1 MLKGNEK
8 IMAKYLLVGQADH
21 DNFGDSLI
29 YYCYLSMLREAGHDA
44 DILNASKK
52 FIDRIVYL
60 NMPVSSVTDK
70 NISKIQSQYDGVIF
84 IPGGY
89 FGCPDFTDIMWQ
101 KKWIKSDYFKS
112 VFENIDKLS
121 IPVYVHGAEAGPF
134 AKPLVFKYFK
144 NVICTARKVYVRN
157 VGSSLYIE
165 NNMKVKSDVL
175 PDFIFSLKN
184 FFKEIESKKKFKL
197 GIHITGKVFADN
209 FLARKFMSTLIDVI
223 NDNKIESVLLFSDQ
237 NIPERFR
244 KSLAFFKNSLDNTVN
259 LEIRDYDDMSSVI
272 LNASECD
279 TLLTSKLHV
288 GVTGLVYNAKVL
300 CIASHP
306 KLKRFYQDNKLSKYY
321 LNYFLTS
328 VKTKK
333 EKINEVLNISFDKYQ
348 SEVLKN
354 NIDNALSIYK
364 KTLDGIV
371 SDSLQ
376 EVKN

>member
-1 MLKGNEK
+1 
-8 IMAKYLLVGQADH
+8 MAKYLLVGQADH

-29 YYCYLSMLREAGHDA
+29 YYCYLSMLRDAGHDA
-44 DILNASKK
+44 DILNASNK
-52 FIDRIVYL
+52 FIDRIAYL
-60 NMPVSSVTDK
+60 NMPVNSVSEK
-70 NISKIQSQYDGVIF
+70 NLAKIQSRYNGIIF

-89 FGCPDFTDIMWQ
+89 FGCPDFTDVMWQ

-112 VFENIDKLS
+112 IFESIDKLS
-121 IPVYVHGAEAGPF
+121 IPVYVHGAEVGPF

-157 VGSSLYIE
+157 LGSSLYIKK
-165 NNMKVKSDVL
+165 NMNIQSEVL
-175 PDFIFSLKN
+175 PDFIFSLKK
-184 FFKEIESKKKFKL
+184 FFGEMESNKKFKL

-223 NDNKIESVLLFSDQ
+223 NGNKIDSVLLFSDQ
-237 NIPERFR
+237 NIPDRFR
-244 KSLAFFKNSLDNTVN
+244 KSLDFFKNSLDNAVN
-259 LEIRDYDDMSSVI
+259 LEVRDYDDMPSVI

-306 KLKRFYQDNKLSKYY
+306 KLERFYQDNKLSQYY

-328 VKTKK
+328 VRTKK
-333 EKINEVLNISFDKYQ
+333 EKINEVLNVSFDKYR
-348 SEVLKN
+348 SEVLKS
-354 NIDNALSIYK
+354 NIDNALSIYT
-364 KTLDGIV
+364 KTLESIV